1 MRLIKRLRP
10 RSPGQALVEFAL
22 VFPLFLMILFALI
35 VFGLYVFLNQQLSNA
50 AREAARYAAVH
61 SVTSQCPTVSR
72 LDPILTLRPAD
83 GSYYRCDA
91 PEGGWPNMTAA
102 ARSKIWGMA
111 PSAVQIAACW
121 SGYVDPSGNYDALPA
136 PPNTFTQC
144 TMRPSG
150 GGSPINPETD
160 PTQLPCPV
168 TTTGSS
174 TNPPTADGDDKAS
187 SLAVVGGST
196 GGDAH
201 YPTTVTVYTCFQW
214 RPPMSG
220 VGFKVPIVDWTI
232 GMPTQ
237 ITLRAV
243 ITEALQRQ

>member
-1 MRLIKRLRP
+1 MRLIRRLRP
-10 RSPGQALVEFAL
+10 RSKGQALVEFAL
-22 VFPLFLMILFALI
+22 VFPIFLMILFALI
-35 VFGLYVFLNQQLSNA
+35 VFGLYVFYNQQLSNA

-91 PEGGWPNMTAA
+91 PENGWPNMTAA
-102 ARSKIWGMA
+102 ARSRVWGMA
-111 PSAVQIAACW
+111 PNAVQVAGCW
-121 SGYVDPSGNYDALPA
+121 SGYLDPSGNYDALA
-136 PPNTFTQC
+136 TSTNTFTDC

-150 GGSPINPETD
+150 GGAPVDPQTNPS
-160 PTQLPCPV
+160 QLPCPA
-168 TTTGSS
+168 TTTAPTVLPPGS
-174 TNPPTADGDDKAS
+174 NGDDKAS

-196 GGDAH
+196 GADTH
-201 YPTTVTVYTCFQW
+201 YPTTVTVYACFQW
-214 RPPMSG
+214 RPPMAG
-220 VGFKVPIVDWTI
+220 VGFKIPTGGFII
-232 GMPTQ
+232 GMPDT